1 MNTLKSKDKILVVDK
16 PIVMGIL
23 NITPDSFFA
32 SSRISIID
40 NLLPRAEQLLAAG
53 ASILDIG
60 GQSTRP
66 GSQRLSAE
74 EECTRVIP
82 AIEQLAKEFPDA
94 FLSIDTYHAKVA
106 EEAITAGAHMV
117 NDISAGLL
125 DANMISA
132 VSRLQV
138 PYVIM
143 HMRGEP
149 QTMQSKTDYVNVVKE
164 VINFLAERKKVCL
177 LHGIQQIIVDPGI
190 GFSKTIEQN
199 FELIANL
206 EAFRALESPLLLG
219 LSRKSFIYKT
229 LQTDPA
235 GALNGST
242 FLHAIGLQKGA
253 TILRVH
259 DVQEAVENIKL
270 FNALFP
276 NL

>member
-74 EECTRVIP
+74 EECIRVIP

>member
-23 NITPDSFFA
+23 NITPDSFYA

-149 QTMQSKTDYVNVVKE
+149 QTMQSKTDYVDVVKE
-164 VINFLAERKKVCL
+164 VIDFLAERKKVCL

>member
-94 FLSIDTYHAKVA
+94 FLSIVTYHAKVA

>member
-106 EEAITAGAHMV
+106 EKAITAGAHMV

-206 EAFRALESPLLLG
+206 EAFRMLESPLLLG

>member
-23 NITPDSFFA
+23 NITPDSFYA

-94 FLSIDTYHAKVA
+94 FFSIDTYHAKVA

-149 QTMQSKTDYVNVVKE
+149 QTMQSKTDYVDVVKE
-164 VINFLAERKKVCL
+164 VIDFLAERKKVCL

-259 DVQEAVENIKL
+259 DVQEAAENIKL

>member
-23 NITPDSFFA
+23 NITPDSFYA

>member
-82 AIEQLAKEFPDA
+82 AIEQLTKEFPDA

>member
-23 NITPDSFFA
+23 NITPDSFYA

-164 VINFLAERKKVCL
+164 VIDFLAERKKVCL

-206 EAFRALESPLLLG
+206 EAFRALEYPLLLG

>member
-40 NLLPRAEQLLAAG
+40 NLLPRAEQLLASG

-74 EECTRVIP
+74 EECIRVIP

>member
-40 NLLPRAEQLLAAG
+40 NLLPRAEQLLASG